1 MRNLSEKT
9 VLVTG
14 GGAGI
19 GEATVRRFVEEGAR
33 VMVADI
39 DVSAG
44 QAVAASCSMP
54 FVRVDIGDAAS
65 FEATIAEA
73 ITQFGHLDILVNNAG
88 ISSARAPIHASTLEN
103 WHRVININLNGVFY
117 GMKYAL
123 THFVERG
130 SGVIVNISS
139 IAALVAFPELPPY
152 NAAKA
157 GVSQL
162 TREAAVEYAKRG
174 IRVNAVAPTAVMTP
188 MNVLAG
194 IETGDPAG
202 FEKML
207 TGMNPMPGTATADD
221 IAAAV
226 VFLASDDARFISGIT
241 LPVDG
246 GYTAI

>member
-1 MRNLSEKT
+1 MRNLNGKT

-19 GEATVRRFVEEGAR
+19 GEATVRRFVEEGAQ

-39 DVSAG
+39 NVPAG
-44 QAVAASCSMP
+44 QAVADACRMP
-54 FVRVDIGDAAS
+54 FMRVDVGDATS
-65 FEATIAEA
+65 FEAAIAAA
-73 ITQFGHLDILVNNAG
+73 IQRFGRLDILVNNAG
-88 ISSARAPIHASTLEN
+88 IASARAPIHASTLEN

-123 THFVERG
+123 AHFVEQG
-130 SGVIVNISS
+130 NGIIVNVSS

-162 TREAAVEYAKRG
+162 TREAAVEYAKLG

-188 MNVLAG
+188 MNLRTG

-202 FEKML
+202 FEKLL

-246 GYTAI
+246 GYTAM

>member
-1 MRNLSEKT
+1 MRNLSGKT

-19 GEATVRRFVEEGAR
+19 GEATVRRFVDEGAK

-39 DVSAG
+39 DTAAG
-44 QAVAASCSMP
+44 QTIADACGMP
-54 FVRVDIGDAAS
+54 FVRVDVGAAES
-65 FEATIAEA
+65 FEQAVAATIDR
-73 ITQFGHLDILVNNAG
+73 FGRLDILVNNAG
-88 ISSARAPIHASTLEN
+88 IASLRAPIHASTMEN
-103 WHRVININLNGVFY
+103 WHRVINVNLNGVFY

-123 THFVERG
+123 AHFVEQE

-139 IAALVAFPELPPY
+139 VAALVAFPELPPY

-162 TREAAVEYAKRG
+162 TREAAVEYAKLG

-188 MNVLAG
+188 MNQRTAL
-194 IETGDPAG
+194 EMDDPAA
-202 FEKML
+202 FERML
-207 TGMNPMPGTATADD
+207 TGMNPMPGAASADD

-226 VFLASDDARFISGIT
+226 AFLASDDARFISGVT

>member
-1 MRNLSEKT
+1 MRNLKDKT

-19 GEATVRRFVEEGAR
+19 GEAIVRRFIEEGAK

-39 DVSAG
+39 DVVAG
-44 QAVAASCSMP
+44 QAVANDIVMP
-54 FVRVDIGDAAS
+54 FVHVDIGDVAS
-65 FEATIAEA
+65 FEAAIAAAVER
-73 ITQFGHLDILVNNAG
+73 FGRLDILVNNAG
-88 ISSARAPIHASTLEN
+88 IASARAPIHSSTLEN
-103 WHRVININLNGVFY
+103 WHRVINVNLTGVFY
-117 GMKYAL
+117 GMKFAL
-123 THFVERG
+123 AHFVEQG
-130 SGVIVNISS
+130 GGVIVNISS

-162 TREAAVEYAKRG
+162 TREAAVEYAQLG
-174 IRVNAVAPTAVMTP
+174 IRVNAVAPTAIMTP
-188 MNVLAG
+188 MNHKMAL
-194 IETGDPAG
+194 ETDDPAA
-202 FEKML
+202 FERAL
-207 TGMNPMPGTATADD
+207 TGMNPMPGTASAED

-226 VFLASDDARFISGIT
+226 AFLASDDARFISGVT

>member
-1 MRNLSEKT
+1 MRNLSGKT

-39 DVSAG
+39 DTTAG
-44 QAVAASCSMP
+44 EAVAQTFGMP
-54 FVRVDIGDAAS
+54 FVRVDVGDPES
-65 FEATIAEA
+65 FEKSIATTIAR
-73 ITQFGHLDILVNNAG
+73 FGHLDILVNNAG
-88 ISSARAPIHASTLEN
+88 VASARAPIHTSTLEN
-103 WHRVININLNGVFY
+103 WHRVININLTGVYY

-123 THFVERG
+123 GHFVERQ

-162 TREAAVEYAKRG
+162 TREAAVEYAKLN

-188 MNVLAG
+188 MNQRTAL
-194 IETGDPAG
+194 ETEDPAA
-202 FEKML
+202 FERALM
-207 TGMNPMPGTATADD
+207 GMNPMPGTASADD

-226 VFLASDDARFISGIT
+226 AFLASDDARFISGVT

>member
-1 MRNLSEKT
+1 MRNLHGKV
-9 VLVTG
+9 VLITG

-19 GEATVRRFVEEGAR
+19 GEAIVRRFVEEGAQ

-39 DVSAG
+39 DAAAG
-44 QAVAASCSMP
+44 QRIADACGMA
-54 FVRVDIGDAAS
+54 FVPVDIGVAES
-65 FEATIAEA
+65 FEAAIAATIAR
-73 ITQFGHLDILVNNAG
+73 FGHLDILVNNAG
-88 ISSARAPIHASTLEN
+88 VASARAPIHASTMDN

-130 SGVIVNISS
+130 SGVIVNLSS

-162 TREAAVEYAKRG
+162 TREAAVEYAKLG
-174 IRVNAVAPTAVMTP
+174 IRVNAVAPTGIWTP
-188 MNVLAG
+188 MNQRTAEE
-194 IETGDPAG
+194 IGDAAA
-202 FEKML
+202 FERAI
-207 TGMNPMPGTATADD
+207 TGMNPMPGTATPDD

-226 VFLASDDARFISGIT
+226 AFLASDDARFISGVT

-246 GYTAI
+246 GYTAL

>member
-1 MRNLSEKT
+1 MRNLGGKT

-19 GEATVRRFVEEGAR
+19 GEAIVRRFVEEGAQ

-39 DVSAG
+39 DTATG
-44 QAVAASCSMP
+44 QSVADALGLA
-54 FVRVDIGDAAS
+54 FVQLDVGEAAS
-65 FEATIAEA
+65 FEQAIAATVAR
-73 ITQFGHLDILVNNAG
+73 FGRLDILVNNAG
-88 ISSARAPIHASTLEN
+88 VASARAPIHSSTLEN
-103 WHRVININLNGVFY
+103 WHRVINVNLNGVFY

-123 THFVERG
+123 AHFVEQG
-130 SGVIVNISS
+130 GGVIVNISS

-162 TREAAVEYAKRG
+162 TREAAVEYAQLG
-174 IRVNAVAPTAVMTP
+174 VRVNAVAPTAIMTP
-188 MNVLAG
+188 MNRKTAL
-194 IETGDPAG
+194 ETDDPAA
-202 FEKML
+202 FERAL

-226 VFLASDDARFISGIT
+226 AFLASDDARFISGVT

>member
-1 MRNLSEKT
+1 MRNLGGKR

-14 GGAGI
+14 GGAGL
-19 GEATVRRFVEEGAR
+19 GAATVRRFVEEGAR

-39 DVSAG
+39 DVAMGRSVG
-44 QAVAASCSMP
+44 DDCHMPFIRLDVGDPDSFQQAVLST
-54 FVRVDIGDAAS
+54 VEELG
-65 FEATIAEA
+65 
-73 ITQFGHLDILVNNAG
+73 GLDILVNNAG
-88 ISSARAPIHASTLEN
+88 IASARAPIHEADLDN
-103 WHRVININLNGVFY
+103 WHRVIKINLTGVFY

-123 THFVERG
+123 SHFVKQE

-157 GVSQL
+157 GVTQL
-162 TREAAVEYAKRG
+162 TREAAVEYASQG

-188 MNVLAG
+188 MNLRMAQD
-194 IETGDPAG
+194 TQDPAA
-202 FEKML
+202 FERQL
-207 TGMNPMPGTATADD
+207 SGMNPMPGTPSAED

-226 VFLASDDARFISGIT
+226 AFLASDDARFISGVT